1 MHPLLFLAISLLAIN
16 IWATRRV
23 WRFRSPYS
31 MPKGMLVAMIWIA
44 PFAGAWIAV
53 LQTPVARP
61 NASASTMPDLSAIE
75 PAPWGLQAHD
85 GSEWSLQPYL
95 GLVQHVPL
103 LDWKALADWAQGQG
117 DHTAQVQAIEQGR
130 RAWLLHLRQALW
142 PQMAVRAAEQVLMLS
157 SLDDVEAQA
166 LARYVAKARQ
176 RATQTL
182 GELAQDGLT
191 ERTVILVL
199 DTEEDYYHYVSIYY
213 PEEGEFA
220 FSGGMFIH
228 AGCPHF
234 VVVRA
239 DISSLEPVIA
249 HELTHSAL
257 AWLALPKWLDEGLA
271 VNTEQRVAGVRG
283 SLYTPY
289 ELHRMHRAYWSP
301 ERIQAFWT
309 GASFDD
315 ADKGNLLSY
324 DLARIMVQQLGQDW
338 PNFVRF
344 VQAAERSDGGAR
356 AAQEVLNIRLGA
368 LAASLFEQTEHE
380 GWEPVQIAEANV
392 AS

>member
-1 MHPLLFLAISLLAIN
+1 MPTFLILLLCVLALN

-23 WRFRSPYS
+23 WLHHSPYS
-31 MPKGMLVAMIWIA
+31 LPKGMLLAMIWLA
-44 PFAGAWIAV
+44 PVFGAWIAAQ
-53 LQTPVARP
+53 QTPKPKAP
-61 NASASTMPDLSAIE
+61 ASPAPSPSSADE
-75 PAPWGLQAHD
+75 PAPASLQASD
-85 GSEWSLQPYL
+85 GTEWPLTPHL
-95 GLVQHVPL
+95 GLVQQVPL

-142 PQMAVRAAEQVLMLS
+142 SQMAVRATEQVLMLS
-157 SLDDVEAQA
+157 SLEDAQAQA
-166 LARYVAKARQ
+166 LTRYVATARQ
-176 RATQTL
+176 RVRQTL

-249 HELTHSAL
+249 HELTHSTL

-283 SLYTPY
+283 AQYTPQ
-289 ELHRMHRAYWSP
+289 ELHCMHQAYWTP
-301 ERIQAFWT
+301 ARIQAFWT

-315 ADKGNLLSY
+315 VDKGNLLSY
-324 DLARIMVQQLGQDW
+324 DLARILVQQLGQDW
-338 PNFVRF
+338 PRFVRF

-380 GWEPVQIAEANV
+380 GWEPVRV
-392 AS
+392 T

>member
-142 PQMAVRAAEQVLMLS
+142 PQMAVRATEQVLMLS

-176 RATQTL
+176 RVTQTL

-228 AGCPHF
+228 AGR
-234 VVVRA
+234 RA
-239 DISSLEPVIA
+239 
-249 HELTHSAL
+249 
-257 AWLALPKWLDEGLA
+257 
-271 VNTEQRVAGVRG
+271 Q
-283 SLYTPY
+283 
-289 ELHRMHRAYWSP
+289 
-301 ERIQAFWT
+301 
-309 GASFDD
+309 
-315 ADKGNLLSY
+315 
-324 DLARIMVQQLGQDW
+324 
-338 PNFVRF
+338 
-344 VQAAERSDGGAR
+344 
-356 AAQEVLNIRLGA
+356 
-368 LAASLFEQTEHE
+368 
-380 GWEPVQIAEANV
+380 
-392 AS
+392 